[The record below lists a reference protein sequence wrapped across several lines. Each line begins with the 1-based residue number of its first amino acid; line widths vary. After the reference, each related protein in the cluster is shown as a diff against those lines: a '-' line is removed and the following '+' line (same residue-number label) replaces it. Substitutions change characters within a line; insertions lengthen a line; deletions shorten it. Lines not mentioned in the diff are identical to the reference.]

1 MSTTLILFIA
11 IQLFSLIY
19 FVELLRRIYI
29 RSREYGLK
37 ETRHTL
43 PFGFLRLRHVI
54 VVYILSYAVWVI
66 ASVFLYSYFINPS
79 PVESGES
86 VKMFNLDF

>member
-1 MSTTLILFIA
+1 MSTKFILFIA

-19 FVELLRRIYI
+19 FIELLRRIYI
-29 RSREYGLK
+29 RSKEYELK

-54 VVYILSYAVWVI
+54 ILYILAYAAWIIVSI
-66 ASVFLYSYFINPS
+66 FLYHYFISPS
-79 PVESGES
+79 LVAAGES
-86 VKMFNLDF
+86 VRMFNLDF